1 MKVWKKIYL
10 GIGGALLALLM
21 GCASPTAT
29 ENEGS
34 TGGDGDGR
42 PKPGGSATEIAE
54 MGHAKIYEGIESPPL
69 SEFTLP
75 DIRREVLSN
84 GMILFTLED
93 HELPLIQAS
102 AVIRTGSVYEPA
114 EKVGLASITGTV
126 MRTGGT
132 ATRSGDEIDLALE
145 EIAASVS
152 TSIGSASGSA
162 SLFCLTENLDQVLE
176 IYADVLM
183 NPAFPQEKI
192 DLAKVQR
199 KSGIARRN
207 DSPGGITSREFN
219 KLIYGADSPYAR
231 TIEYSTIDAIQR
243 DDLLEFHKTY
253 FHPNR
258 MILGVWGDID
268 ADEVRAKVEA
278 AFAGWEKSSLPPPPA
293 PPDITS
299 ASPPK
304 VNYIRKTDVNQTNIR
319 IGHQGEILRND
330 PNYYAVVVMNRILG
344 RGFSSRLFQEVRSK
358 KGLAYSVGASYQAP
372 FYRRG
377 AFYLFCQTKSGTTL
391 GAINSIIHEVNKIRD
406 GGAGQDEVDVA
417 KDAILNSFVFNFDST
432 SEIIGRRIDYEF
444 YDYPTDLL
452 EQYKRGIEAV
462 KRDDIQRV
470 ARKYLHPDQFIV
482 LAVGRSEDFDQP
494 LDTLGEVSLID
505 IETPPPSDGADIPAA
520 TAEAVEQG
528 LALLAAAATAHGGK
542 ENLSQI
548 KSYIATGSFHRAMVP
563 GGPLAEQAG
572 KTTIQFPDK
581 LRMDRQ
587 SPRGDMSFVLVGGEG
602 WFQTAE
608 RIGPLPGAIQKEL
621 AAGIFRDAIGILARY
636 RELGV
641 TVQLIEDE
649 SSETATVLL
658 RNERGT
664 TVKARLHKETK
675 RLVGLSYM
683 AVTPQRGP
691 EEREDVLSDFQEVGG
706 VLLPFKR
713 QSMLKASGEVVMEVV
728 LTGYEINP
736 ELSDDVFGKPGQA
749 AAGNGDTPPRP
760 STNEEE

>member
-1 MKVWKKIYL
+1 MKAWKTISI

-21 GCASPTAT
+21 GCASRTAT

-34 TGGDGDGR
+34 TGGDDDRRTKAGA
-42 PKPGGSATEIAE
+42 SVAEIAE
-54 MGHAKIYEGIESPPL
+54 MGPVKIYEGIESPPL

-132 ATRSGDEIDLALE
+132 ATRSGDEMDLALE
-145 EIAASVS
+145 EIAASVN

-243 DDLLEFHKTY
+243 DDLVKFHKTY
-253 FHPNR
+253 FHPER

-268 ADEVRAKVEA
+268 ADEVRKKVEA
-278 AFAGWEKSSLPPPPA
+278 AFAGWEKSSLPAPPA

-299 ASPPK
+299 TSPPK

-330 PNYYAVVVMNRILG
+330 PNFYAVVVMNRILG
-344 RGFSSRLFQEVRSK
+344 RGFSSRLFQQVRSK

-391 GAINSIIHEVNKIRD
+391 GAINSILHEVNKIRD
-406 GGAGQDEVDVA
+406 GGASQDEVDVA

-432 SEIIGRRIDYEF
+432 SELIGRRIDYEY

-462 KRDDIQRV
+462 KQDDIQRV
-470 ARKYLHPDQFIV
+470 ARKYIHPDQFIV
-482 LAVGRSEDFDQP
+482 LAVGKSEDFDEP
-494 LDTLGEVSLID
+494 LHTLGEVSLID
-505 IETPPPSDGADIPAA
+505 IEIAPPSSGADIPAA
-520 TAEAVEQG
+520 TAEAEEQG
-528 LALLAAAATAHGGK
+528 LALLSAAAKAHGGG
-542 ENLSQI
+542 ENLSKI

-572 KTTIQFPDK
+572 RNTIQFPDK

-587 SPRGDMSFVLVGGEG
+587 SPQGDMSVVLVGGEG
-602 WFQTAE
+602 WYQA
-608 RIGPLPGAIQKEL
+608 GPQVQQLPGALRKSL

-636 RELGV
+636 REPGV
-641 TVQLIEDE
+641 TVQLLEDE
-649 SSETATVLL
+649 SVETATVLL
-658 RNERGT
+658 RNEEGI
-664 TVKARLHKETK
+664 TVKARVHKETN
-675 RLVGLSYM
+675 RLVGLSY
-683 AVTPQRGP
+683 TTLSRQRGP
-691 EEREDVLSDFQEVGG
+691 EEREDILSDFQEVGG

-713 QSMLKASGEVVMEVV
+713 QSRLKASGEIAMEVV

-736 ELSDDVFGKPGQA
+736 ELSEDVFGKPGQA
-749 AAGNGDTPPRP
+749 AADNEDAPPRP
-760 STNEEE
+760 SMNGEE